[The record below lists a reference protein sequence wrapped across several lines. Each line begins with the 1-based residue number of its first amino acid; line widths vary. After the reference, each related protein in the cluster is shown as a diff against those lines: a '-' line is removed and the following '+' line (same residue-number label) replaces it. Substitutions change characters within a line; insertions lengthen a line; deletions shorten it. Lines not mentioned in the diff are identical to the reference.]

1 MKPNN
6 NKWWEN
12 ASPSEVKRRQ
22 GALLHSYLKLRV
34 VPFVAHY
41 HQLFKDANLT
51 ADDIKST
58 DDLVKLPF
66 TSKRDLGETRDFIVI
81 PDEAVLKRQRSTWL
95 KILRY
100 GPTGVKQ
107 VLAEELRPIHMTS
120 TTGRSSEPVP
130 FLYTKHDLANLE
142 TGGLRLMQLA
152 ECESEFRCIN
162 AFPFAPHLAFWQAW
176 YAGLANTCF
185 CLATGGGKVMG
196 TSGNAKMID
205 TIQPDCIIAMPTFFY
220 HLLNYA
226 KSNNMRYT
234 NLKRVVLG
242 GEKVPEGMRRKLK
255 CLCSELGSENVDII
269 STYGFTE
276 AKLAFSECRVPQ
288 GHASTG
294 FHIYPDLAFVEVVDP
309 DTGERVPER
318 TRGEIVFTPLAAR
331 GTVVLRYRTGD
342 IIEGGITYDPC
353 PCCGRTCPRLLGR
366 ISRVSDIHRLN
377 IGKLKGTLVDFNILE
392 NILDDTEGVGAWQ
405 IELRKC
411 NDDRLE
417 KDEIIIHVVPMG
429 DAGDDLKEL
438 ISRTLVEATEIS
450 PNRIDFQD
458 WKTMRKM
465 HGVGKVLKEQ
475 KVIDNRPK

>member
-66 TSKRDLGETRDFIVI
+66 TSKRDLAETRDFIVI

-226 KSNNMRYT
+226 ISN
-234 NLKRVVLG
+234 
-242 GEKVPEGMRRKLK
+242 P
-255 CLCSELGSENVDII
+255 
-269 STYGFTE
+269 
-276 AKLAFSECRVPQ
+276 
-288 GHASTG
+288 
-294 FHIYPDLAFVEVVDP
+294 
-309 DTGERVPER
+309 
-318 TRGEIVFTPLAAR
+318 
-331 GTVVLRYRTGD
+331 
-342 IIEGGITYDPC
+342 
-353 PCCGRTCPRLLGR
+353 
-366 ISRVSDIHRLN
+366 
-377 IGKLKGTLVDFNILE
+377 
-392 NILDDTEGVGAWQ
+392 
-405 IELRKC
+405 
-411 NDDRLE
+411 
-417 KDEIIIHVVPMG
+417 KDSF
-429 DAGDDLKEL
+429 D
-438 ISRTLVEATEIS
+438 
-450 PNRIDFQD
+450 
-458 WKTMRKM
+458 
-465 HGVGKVLKEQ
+465 
-475 KVIDNRPK
+475 